1 MILPIRSVLNIAAA
15 DFTTIS
21 NAVNTSSFATRF
33 ARRFAHRS
41 WEKAK
46 EKGLWKG
53 VDVRMAQAGWQTVW
67 MVVVPSLMRG

>member
-15 DFTTIS
+15 DFPTIS
-21 NAVNTSSFATRF
+21 NAINTSSFATRF
-33 ARRFAHRS
+33 ARRS

-46 EKGLWKG
+46 EKGLWRG